1 MLAHSSQ
8 WQLVPDAARAMAD
21 VWVVARY
28 IFLPFK
34 LVRAVLFNISLTVAV
49 NLFPETFFKFF
60 FKEQDKNDLNK
71 YMAPVARNV
80 GNLSY
85 IWQRMKM
92 HWLWWVVAIS
102 YYSLDGDAVMTRN
115 ADFACGG
122 VSDAWPWTYERSSR
136 FTSSFHFLFISLLS
150 LIRKAQRKITAN
162 IYT

>member
-1 MLAHSSQ
+1 
-8 WQLVPDAARAMAD
+8 MAD
-21 VWVVARY
+21 AWVVARY

-34 LVRAVLFNISLTVAV
+34 LVRAVLFNISLTIAV

-92 HWLWWVVAIS
+92 HWLCAVRETTMIAEQGSPAPNPALVRLS
-102 YYSLDGDAVMTRN
+102 DGSECRLLDLA
-115 ADFACGG
+115 
-122 VSDAWPWTYERSSR
+122 
-136 FTSSFHFLFISLLS
+136 
-150 LIRKAQRKITAN
+150 KAGRPLVINFGSCT
-162 IYT
+162 